1 LKGRGLP
8 ALKPSPYTVALTN
21 RLITSDLMPPLA
33 MLLRLHPT
41 LTPSQVGSVLRVC
54 AGLGYATKF
63 LGDSQQWLELE
74 GTPAPA
80 HRTRIEDMPGVEFV
94 DRQGTVELHSIAA
107 VPEPRALQVGD
118 ASFGAGDVA
127 LIAGPCAIEDYDL
140 LEDIA
145 RGVRQRGAT
154 LLRGGAY
161 KPRTSPYSFQGL
173 GRQGLEFLSRVRAE
187 TGIGI
192 VTEVLDPR
200 DVEAVGEVADMF
212 QIGARSMTNFALL
225 QEVGQTRTPVLL
237 KRGFGATLREFLM
250 AAEYVLAGG
259 NESVLLCERG
269 VRGFDNVTRNLLD
282 VGAVAY
288 LKQTTHLPVIV
299 DPSHAAGRSDLVPAL
314 ARAGIAAGADGLMV
328 EVHPAPFAAR
338 SDGQQAISFEVLD
351 QVVSDVSALCGLDG
365 RKLIRPQVATAGNGP
380 FEESM
385 A

>member
-1 LKGRGLP
+1 
-8 ALKPSPYTVALTN
+8 
-21 RLITSDLMPPLA
+21 
-33 MLLRLHPT
+33 MLLRLHPS

-54 AGLGYATKF
+54 AGLGYTSKF
-63 LGDSQQWLELE
+63 LDESRQWLELE
-74 GTPAPA
+74 GTMAPA
-80 HRTRIEDMPGVEFV
+80 HRTRIEDMAGVELV
-94 DRQGTVELHSIAA
+94 DNRDAVELHSIAA
-107 VPEPRALQVGD
+107 RPDPRALRVGE
-118 ASFGAGDVA
+118 ARFGAGDVA

-140 LEDIA
+140 LEQIA
-145 RGVRQRGAT
+145 RGVRSRGAT

-173 GRQGLEFLSRVRAE
+173 GRPGLELLARVRAE
-187 TGIGI
+187 TGIGV

-200 DVEAVGEVADMF
+200 DVEAVAEVADML

-225 QEVGQTRTPVLL
+225 QEVAQSRTPVLL
-237 KRGFGATLREFLM
+237 KRGFGATIREFLM

-269 VRGFDNVTRNLLD
+269 VRGFDSVTRNVLD

-288 LKQTTHLPVIV
+288 LKKTTHLPVIV

-338 SDGQQAISFEVLD
+338 SDGQQAISFEVLEK
-351 QVVSDVSALCGLDG
+351 VVSDVSALCGLDG
-365 RKLIRPQVATAGNGP
+365 RELARPQVAGAENGP
-380 FEESM
+380 ISEYGPIKESL